1 MWGVFFFFMANP
13 CVCFSVLIGKVFS
26 VRMQKEKKKKSKQ
39 ALSWLW
45 ACRSAAGDAA
55 VTLLRY
61 CWKPELEGTALQG
74 EEECAMD
81 RRKTRCSV
89 LPLRWR
95 REPAWAVLG
104 TFTRSGR
111 SSRPTQR
118 CPSAGSR
125 PRPWPLAV
133 RRPRHGSSIPRHPK
147 AEAQPLSRSA
157 AERRCDESPV
167 RAGAGGGDD
176 DDTDCTPSRGSAVCL
191 RASRCGFACECA
203 AFLGG
208 LGRAGKNPVHS
219 GRRTTQQAARTF
231 LYRIGQST
239 LTWAMLRHWGSLLYR
254 RVILI
259 DPDCSSVSGDS
270 VGATPTP
277 TNSNVTVP
285 VGSALTASGRLRAA
299 LYPKGKAVPKHATA
313 SAFLPREGRDAR
325 SHAAP
330 CLTDLHRA
338 ISSSCGFFPIQHLG
352 GKCGTPGTQLQPAH
366 TLIARSRAFRLHIP
380 SSRTALWPSL
390 LLCVPRGSQRQSA
403 VPAESTPGDR

>member
-1 MWGVFFFFMANP
+1 MRG
-13 CVCFSVLIGKVFS
+13 
-26 VRMQKEKKKKSKQ
+26 
-39 ALSWLW
+39 
-45 ACRSAAGDAA
+45 
-55 VTLLRY
+55 
-61 CWKPELEGTALQG
+61 
-74 EEECAMD
+74 AMD
-81 RRKTRCSV
+81 RRKSRCSV

-104 TFTRSGR
+104 TVTRSGR

-167 RAGAGGGDD
+167 RAGVGGD
-176 DDTDCTPSRGSAVCL
+176 DDTDCTPSRSSAVCL

-259 DPDCSSVSGDS
+259 DPDCSPVSGDS

-330 CLTDLHRA
+330 CLTDLHSA

-366 TLIARSRAFRLHIP
+366 TLIARSRAFRPHIP